1 MPVDVFGPDV
11 KAESKRSYDAGMWIV
26 LRQVCDLFRKTDDN
40 RFLYSL
46 ITDGPVTYTEA
57 MYQLE
62 DVYRMMCEFVSP
74 EIWQW
79 IIEEAK
85 KRSKER

>member
-1 MPVDVFGPDV
+1 MAVDIFDPDV
-11 KAESKRSYDAGMWIV
+11 KAESKRSYDAGMWSV

-46 ITDGPVTYTEA
+46 ITDGPVTYAEA

-62 DVYRMMCEFVSP
+62 DVYRLLCEFVSP
-74 EIWQW
+74 ERWQM

-85 KRSKER
+85 KRSEEG